1 MTEATTT
8 PNNAAPPV
16 QNPTSQKADQK
27 NASTSKQTNQNT
39 PPNTDNEEFESLE
52 DATTENENTKL
63 A

>member
-8 PNNAAPPV
+8 PNNAAPV

-27 NASTSKQTNQNT
+27 NASTSKQTNRDT
-39 PPNTDNEEFESLE
+39 PSNTDNEEFESLE
-52 DATTENENTKL
+52 NTTTENENTKL

>member
-1 MTEATTT
+1 
-8 PNNAAPPV
+8 V

-27 NASTSKQTNQNT
+27 NASTSKQTNQAT